1 MRPFSRSIFCFTAR
15 NSRSVASA
23 MTVLVFFPLDFA
35 ATKGISQYSIL
46 AGRIPAIER
55 SPAPAGI
62 HQTSKNIIMSDT
74 YVPLISSGVAGPL
87 GVVHLPR
94 LWQKVSLEEN
104 GKLAAGYPGVGK
116 GFDAMTLAALG
127 LEEQAVR
134 NYIKQNKPTYPEFEA
149 WVNKNAKSLNRDA
162 IEKHNAAVR
171 GYNHD
176 DETRK
181 GILGACKIADD
192 ASSPK
197 DAVNLN
203 NLDDW
208 YEFHQAVLQ

>member
-1 MRPFSRSIFCFTAR
+1 
-15 NSRSVASA
+15 
-23 MTVLVFFPLDFA
+23 
-35 ATKGISQYSIL
+35 
-46 AGRIPAIER
+46 
-55 SPAPAGI
+55 
-62 HQTSKNIIMSDT
+62 MSDT

-127 LEEQAVR
+127 LEEESVR
-134 NYIKQNKPTYPEFEA
+134 DYIKGNKPTYPQFEA
-149 WVNKNAKSLNRDA
+149 WVKKNAKSLDRRA
-162 IEKHNAAVR
+162 IEKHNATVR

-176 DETRK
+176 DETRR
-181 GILGACKIADD
+181 GILSACGMTDD
-192 ASSPK
+192 VSAPK

-208 YEFHQAVLQ
+208 YEFHQQVLK

>member
-1 MRPFSRSIFCFTAR
+1 LDLKFGGAKITK
-15 NSRSVASA
+15 
-23 MTVLVFFPLDFA
+23 TVTMA
-35 ATKGISQYSIL
+35 
-46 AGRIPAIER
+46 
-55 SPAPAGI
+55 
-62 HQTSKNIIMSDT
+62 DT

-87 GVVHLPR
+87 GVLHLPR
-94 LWQKVSLEEN
+94 LWQKVSLEEK
-104 GKLAAGYPGVGK
+104 GKLASGYPGVGK

-134 NYIKQNKPTYPEFEA
+134 DFIKQSKPTYPEFEA
-149 WVNKNAKSLNRDA
+149 WVKKNAKSLIREA

-181 GILGACKIADD
+181 GILGTCGIAHD
-192 ASSPK
+192 ASAPK

-208 YEFHQAVLQ
+208 YEFHHAVLK

>member
-1 MRPFSRSIFCFTAR
+1 
-15 NSRSVASA
+15 
-23 MTVLVFFPLDFA
+23 
-35 ATKGISQYSIL
+35 
-46 AGRIPAIER
+46 
-55 SPAPAGI
+55 
-62 HQTSKNIIMSDT
+62 MSDT

-104 GKLAAGYPGVGK
+104 GKLAPGYPGVGK
-116 GFDAMTLAALG
+116 GFDAMALAALG

-134 NYIKQNKPTYPEFEA
+134 DYIKQNKPTYPQFEE
-149 WVNKNAKSLNRDA
+149 WVKKNAKSLNREA
-162 IEKHNAAVR
+162 IKKHNAAVR

-176 DETRK
+176 EETRK
-181 GILGACKIADD
+181 GILNACSIADD
-192 ASSPK
+192 ASAPK

-208 YEFHQAVLQ
+208 YEFHRAVLR

>member
-1 MRPFSRSIFCFTAR
+1 MA
-15 NSRSVASA
+15 
-23 MTVLVFFPLDFA
+23 
-35 ATKGISQYSIL
+35 
-46 AGRIPAIER
+46 
-55 SPAPAGI
+55 
-62 HQTSKNIIMSDT
+62 DT
-74 YVPLISSGVAGPL
+74 FVPLISSRIAGPI

-94 LWQKVSLEEN
+94 LWQKVSLEEK
-104 GKLAAGYPGVGK
+104 GKLASGYPGVGT

-127 LEEQAVR
+127 LEEQVVR
-134 NYIKQNKPTYPEFEA
+134 DYIKQNKPTYPEFEA
-149 WVNKNAKSLNRDA
+149 WVKKNAKSLKREA

-181 GILGACKIADD
+181 GILSACGIDDD
-192 ASSPK
+192 AAAPK

-208 YEFHQAVLQ
+208 YEFHQAVLK